1 MAGISILISTNLNGN
16 LMRGELLPLVELSEV
31 REITVV
37 QDDAGPAMP
46 KVRYVALGAKRL
58 GKLLHVVQ
66 RVIVLCAQMA
76 RTRPSVVMGVY
87 MTPHGVLAYL
97 LARLTR
103 RRLCI
108 HVIGGPGEVMDG
120 GYWVNQ

>member
-1 MAGISILISTNLNGN
+1 MADFSILVSTNLNEN

-37 QDDAGPAMP
+37 QDAVGPQMP

-58 GKLLHVVQ
+58 GKILHVFR
-66 RVIVLCAQMA
+66 RVIVLCAQIA

-87 MTPHGVLAYL
+87 MTPHGLIAYL
-97 LARLTR
+97 LARMTGR
-103 RRLCI
+103 SICI
-108 HVIGGPGEVMDG
+108 HVIGGPGE
-120 GYWVNQ
+120 